1 MAPRSRGR
9 LERTRAGAQA
19 PAGGSS
25 GGGGNGRPVLGQ
37 SPETSPHT
45 HPGTRKLSGD
55 CHPSRACQHLSGGTK
70 PPIQGQESPR
80 PETGP
85 THGSRGEPLDHGHGH
100 QTPSTTPSP
109 PGPELPGPS
118 GRPQKRGGRGSRGQ
132 PPRAAR
138 AGRDRSVPPSESPGQ
153 DLEKNS
159 TEEPPATGPGAGPWL
174 PSLSRGSTY
183 ASSRPPP
190 TSGQR
195 RDPRNSEREV
205 RSDGPDPPR
214 ARVPAGDALPG
225 PPSRAPGAGPRSSP
239 GRDLDKKLPR
249 RRRHPRTGPGPHRQS
264 RSTRNTSGE
273 KASPAAEPVAPS
285 TGLPRK
291 APAGPPPPE
300 RGAERGSATR
310 KARPPGRPRD
320 DGRARDEFPRPFPRG
335 GPPPPPGDGGAPAA
349 AGRPV
354 REAPHPGRHRA
365 ARRQPPPSVACT
377 SNLRRAGVAL
387 TPRRHRA
394 RSRQRRRPPGTLPR
408 SPRPSPVP
416 WPASPEL
423 RRKETI

>member
-1 MAPRSRGR
+1 MIPRPPRST
-9 LERTRAGAQA
+9 LF
-19 PAGGSS
+19 PY
-25 GGGGNGRPVLGQ
+25 
-37 SPETSPHT
+37 
-45 HPGTRKLSGD
+45 
-55 CHPSRACQHLSGGTK
+55 
-70 PPIQGQESPR
+70 
-80 PETGP
+80 
-85 THGSRGEPLDHGHGH
+85 
-100 QTPSTTPSP
+100 TTLFRS
-109 PGPELPGPS
+109 GPELPGPS
-118 GRPQKRGGRGSRGQ
+118 GRPQKRGGRGSWGQ

-159 TEEPPATGPGAGPWL
+159 AEAPPATGPGAGPWL

-214 ARVPAGDALPG
+214 ARVRAGDALPG

-264 RSTRNTSGE
+264 RSTRKTSGE
-273 KASPAAEPVAPS
+273 KASPAAEPFAPS

-291 APAGPPPPE
+291 APAGRPPLE
-300 RGAERGSATR
+300 LGAERGSATR
-310 KARPPGRPRD
+310 KARPPGRPRA
-320 DGRARDEFPRPFPRG
+320 DGRAPDELPHSFPRG
-335 GPPPPPGDGGAPAA
+335 GPPPPPGEAGAPAA

-354 REAPHPGRHRA
+354 REAPRPGRHRA
-365 ARRQPPPSVACT
+365 ARRQPPPSVSCT
-377 SNLRRAGVAL
+377 SNLRRGGVAL

-416 WPASPEL
+416 WPASPEP

>member
-1 MAPRSRGR
+1 MNQARATTPGR
-9 LERTRAGAQA
+9 ERLTRTGTE
-19 PAGGSS
+19 PAG
-25 GGGGNGRPVLGQ
+25 R
-37 SPETSPHT
+37 
-45 HPGTRKLSGD
+45 
-55 CHPSRACQHLSGGTK
+55 
-70 PPIQGQESPR
+70 
-80 PETGP
+80 
-85 THGSRGEPLDHGHGH
+85 
-100 QTPSTTPSP
+100 
-109 PGPELPGPS
+109 GPELPGPS

-264 RSTRNTSGE
+264 RSTRKTSGE

-300 RGAERGSATR
+300 RGAERRSATR
-310 KARPPGRPRD
+310 KAGPPGRPRD
-320 DGRARDEFPRPFPRG
+320 DGRARDELLSPFPPEKPFPMSLSG
-335 GPPPPPGDGGAPAA
+335 GD
-349 AGRPV
+349 
-354 REAPHPGRHRA
+354 
-365 ARRQPPPSVACT
+365 
-377 SNLRRAGVAL
+377 
-387 TPRRHRA
+387 
-394 RSRQRRRPPGTLPR
+394 
-408 SPRPSPVP
+408 
-416 WPASPEL
+416 
-423 RRKETI
+423 